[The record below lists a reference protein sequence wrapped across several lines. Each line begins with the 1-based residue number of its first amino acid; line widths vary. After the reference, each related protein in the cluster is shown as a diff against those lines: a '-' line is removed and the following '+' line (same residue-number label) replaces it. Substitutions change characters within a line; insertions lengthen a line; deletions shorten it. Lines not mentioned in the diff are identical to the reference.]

1 MTDLLK
7 TIRRSSAIVVMMLM
21 FCLASQ
27 AQNITVKGHVVDSK
41 GEEVIGASV
50 LIKGSKGVGTITDI
64 DGNFVLQGLQR
75 IQRFS
80 SPMWACSRR
89 R

>member
-27 AQNITVKGHVVDSK
+27 AQNITVK
-41 GEEVIGASV
+41 
-50 LIKGSKGVGTITDI
+50 
-64 DGNFVLQGLQR
+64 
-75 IQRFS
+75 
-80 SPMWACSRR
+80 
-89 R
+89 